1 MPRRMGVRHIT
12 DAVDGVE
19 ALDKATHSASF
30 DHDTLFPFLLA
41 LGGPLIA
48 CLGYWVVARF
58 RR

>member
-1 MPRRMGVRHIT
+1 MLRRMGVRHIT

-48 CLGYWVVARF
+48 CLGY
-58 RR
+58 